1 MKKVK
6 MKINPRIIEHLGSD
20 LITSASVAI
29 VELIKNSIDARSKQ
43 VNVQFFDSV
52 EYVKRNDKLLLP
64 LDIDIVSLLEREGS
78 ALDILLIED
87 IGIGMNAMQL
97 QEGFLNIGTDIKFKD
112 YENTNLGEKG
122 IGRLAA
128 QRLGKKLIL
137 ETASKDDIQ
146 RRIVV
151 IDWNELVHSNKIDEF
166 EFPYYELP
174 KRGESYTRMWII
186 DVKRSE
192 LINEPVQLELFGD
205 NKVTLTDELR
215 AATSFLI
222 SPYDKTVQDIEIV
235 FYNNGIQIE
244 SGFDLEL
251 LNFAESVNVFKI
263 EKINDKI
270 QLNMSLN
277 LTPQFIEKTHRSC
290 IKPVSYFPKYR
301 RDKEEYIRFFNDYRV
316 RYEAS
321 LDITI
326 SHEELLNK
334 IKEKRKKEYSD
345 VKNQTALEEYL
356 VKQVDKE
363 LIELMAILP
372 IEGRAY
378 NFKQDNAVGK
388 IYVDYVKYLKV
399 KTNPGLEMYSLD
411 DIQKFLS
418 IYNGIKLYRNGYRIG
433 AFGNRDDDWIEMQ
446 QYKTSGQQFYR
457 LNQSNT
463 VGYVSINDPMQANIR
478 EISSRLDVVQND
490 VAKIFKEVIIII
502 FNYYFYDFNRA
513 ADDITKSIL
522 RDEGLLQDDKKKE
535 VKRRKDENNKLLKEN
550 RRLLQ
555 EIKKTKKILLSKA
568 VVIGDK
574 VNLSQKVYDKAI
586 ETLDSVDNQIQIT
599 QEELGKTKEVLDT
612 AETGL
617 KEIQIEAFN
626 NYKLM
631 ANGLI
636 TETMTHELHSIINE
650 PNMFNIERNFEVLKE
665 FLYNTNIR
673 LYNDNLLPIKD
684 QSDLLLGKV
693 EDVADLYNFLEKTFI
708 KKNNYDEYACESIG
722 AVVDEIEKKLK
733 KELSKN
739 KITIRQENLEIQWY
753 MPKGVLVHV
762 LYNLFMNSIYWIDI
776 REKRALKE
784 DNYYLPNNEIVV
796 EQKTDTNIWVYDSGL
811 GVLKKMEYILFE
823 ALHSGKEND
832 GRGMGLYI
840 VKKLL
845 KSFNADI
852 ELLEETNEWGNRYI
866 FSITVPKD
874 CVR

>member
-6 MKINPRIIEHLGSD
+6 MKVNPRIIEHLGSD
-20 LITSASVAI
+20 LITSASVAV
-29 VELIKNSIDARSKQ
+29 VELIKNSIDAHSKR
-43 VNVQFFDSV
+43 VNVQFFDGI
-52 EYVKRNDKLLLP
+52 EDVKRNDKLLVP
-64 LDIDIVSLLEREGS
+64 LDSDITLLLNKES
-78 ALDILLIED
+78 STASVLLIED
-87 IGIGMNAMQL
+87 IGVGMNAMQL
-97 QEGFLNIGTDIKFKD
+97 QEGFLNIGTDIKYKD
-112 YENTNLGEKG
+112 IENTNLGEKG

-137 ETASKDDIQ
+137 ETASSDDVQ
-146 RRIVV
+146 RKVIV
-151 IDWNELVHSNKIDEF
+151 IDWNALVNSEKIDEF

-174 KRGESYTRMWII
+174 KMAEAYTRMWII
-186 DVKRSE
+186 DVKKSE
-192 LINEPVQLELFGD
+192 LINEPLQLALFD
-205 NKVTLTDELR
+205 NNKVTLTDELR

-222 SPYDKTVQDIEIV
+222 SPYDKKVQDIEIA
-235 FYNNGIQIE
+235 FYNNGIQVE

-251 LNFAESVNVFKI
+251 LNFAESVNAFEIHNINGKI
-263 EKINDKI
+263 E
-270 QLNMSLN
+270 LNMSLN

-301 RDKEEYIRFFNDYRV
+301 REKEEYIHFFDSYKDRFDT
-316 RYEAS
+316 S

-326 SHEELLNK
+326 SHEELVNK
-334 IKEKRKKEYSD
+334 IKEKRKKEYSNIN
-345 VKNQTALEEYL
+345 NQAALEEFL
-356 VKQVDKE
+356 VKQVEKE
-363 LIELMAILP
+363 LTELMAILP

-388 IYVDYVKYLKV
+388 IYVDYVKYLKGETHPSV
-399 KTNPGLEMYSLD
+399 KKYSLD

-418 IYNGIKLYRNGYRIG
+418 LYNGIKLYRNGYRIG
-433 AFGNRDDDWIEMQ
+433 ALGNRDDDWIEMQ
-446 QYKTSGQQFYR
+446 QYRTSGQQFYR
-457 LNQSNT
+457 MNQSNT
-463 VGYVSINDPMQANIR
+463 VGYVSINDPTQTNIR

-490 VAKIFKEVIIII
+490 VAKIFKEVIITI

-513 ADDITKSIL
+513 ADDITKSVL
-522 RDEGLLQDDKKKE
+522 RDEGLLQDDTKKE

-550 RRLLQ
+550 QRLLK
-555 EIKKTKKILLSKA
+555 EIKKTKEILISKA
-568 VVIGDK
+568 VVIGDE
-574 VNLSQKVYDKAI
+574 VNISQKVYDKAI
-586 ETLDSVDNQIQIT
+586 ETLDSVDTQIQIT

-612 AETGL
+612 AEAGL

-636 TETMTHELHSIINE
+636 TETMTHELHSIIND
-650 PNMFNIERNFEVLKE
+650 PNMHNIESDFEVLKE
-665 FLYNTNIR
+665 FLYDTNIK

-708 KKNNYDEYACESIG
+708 KKNNYDEYACECVG
-722 AVVDEIEKKLK
+722 DVVGEIERKLK

-739 KITIRQENLEIQWY
+739 KIIIRQENLKALWY
-753 MPKGVLVHV
+753 MPKGVLLHV
-762 LYNLFMNSIYWIDI
+762 LYNLFTNSIYWIDI

-784 DNYYLPNNEIVV
+784 KNYYIPNNEIVV

-823 ALHSGKEND
+823 ALQSGKEND

-866 FSITVPKD
+866 FSITVPRD

>member
-6 MKINPRIIEHLGSD
+6 MKINPRIIEHLGDD
-20 LITSASVAI
+20 LITSASVAV
-29 VELIKNSIDARSKQ
+29 VELIKNSIDARSKR

-52 EYVKRNDKLLLP
+52 EYLKRNDKLLVQ
-64 LDIDIVSLLEREGS
+64 LDSDIVSLIERES
-78 ALDILLIED
+78 SVYDILLIED

-97 QEGFLNIGTDIKFKD
+97 QEGFLNIGTDIKLKD
-112 YENTNLGEKG
+112 YEKTNLGEKG

-137 ETASKDDIQ
+137 ETASKDDLQ
-146 RRIVV
+146 RRVV
-151 IDWNELVHSNKIDEF
+151 VVDWNELVHSKKIDEF

-174 KRGESYTRMWII
+174 KMTDAYTRMWII
-186 DVKRSE
+186 DVKKSE
-192 LINEPVQLELFGD
+192 LINEPMQLELFGD
-205 NKVTLTDELR
+205 SKVTLTDELR

-222 SPYDKTVQDIEIV
+222 SPYDKKVQNIEIA

-251 LNFAESVNVFKI
+251 LNFAESVNVFEIKNINGKI
-263 EKINDKI
+263 E
-270 QLNMSLN
+270 LHMSLN

-301 RDKEEYIRFFNDYRV
+301 REKEEYIHFFANYKERFD
-316 RYEAS
+316 AS

-326 SHEELLNK
+326 SNDELVNK

-345 VKNQTALEEYL
+345 VKNQTALEEFL
-356 VKQVDKE
+356 VKQVEKE
-363 LIELMAILP
+363 LTELMAILP

-378 NFKQDNAVGK
+378 NFKQDNAIGK
-388 IYVDYVKYLKV
+388 IYVDYVKYLKK
-399 KTNPGLEMYSLD
+399 KTNPEVGMYSLD

-418 IYNGIKLYRNGYRIG
+418 LYNGIKLYRNGYRIG
-433 AFGNRDDDWIEMQ
+433 ALGNRDDDWIEMQ
-446 QYKTSGQQFYR
+446 QYRTSGQQFYR
-457 LNQSNT
+457 MNQSNT
-463 VGYVSINDPMQANIR
+463 VGYVSINDPMQTNIR

-490 VAKIFKEVIIII
+490 VAKIFKEVIITI

-522 RDEGLLQDDKKKE
+522 RDEGLLQDDTKKE

-550 RRLLQ
+550 QRLLQ
-555 EIKKTKKILLSKA
+555 EIKKTKEILLSKA
-568 VVIGDK
+568 VVIGDE
-574 VNLSQKVYDKAI
+574 VNISQEVYDKAI
-586 ETLDSVDNQIQIT
+586 ETLDSADTQIQIT

-612 AETGL
+612 AEAGL
-617 KEIQIEAFN
+617 REIQIEAFN

-636 TETMTHELHSIINE
+636 TETMTHELHSIINN
-650 PNMFNIERNFEVLKE
+650 PNMYNIESDFEILKE
-665 FLYNTNIR
+665 FLYDTNIK
-673 LYNDNLLPIKD
+673 LYNDNFLPIKD
-684 QSDLLLGKV
+684 HSDLLLGKV
-693 EDVADLYNFLEKTFI
+693 EEVADLYNFLEKTFI
-708 KKNNYDEYACESIG
+708 KKNNYDEYACENVG
-722 AVVDEIEKKLK
+722 AVVEEIERKLK

-739 KITIRQENLEIQWY
+739 KITIRQENLKIKWY
-753 MPKGVLVHV
+753 MPKGVLLHV
-762 LYNLFMNSIYWIDI
+762 LYNLFTNSLYWIDI

-784 DNYYLPNNEIVV
+784 KNYYMPNNEIVV

-823 ALHSGKEND
+823 ALQSGKEND

-845 KSFNADI
+845 MSFNADI

-866 FSITVPKD
+866 FSIIVPKD

>member
-6 MKINPRIIEHLGSD
+6 MKVNPRIIEHLGND
-20 LITSASVAI
+20 LITSASVAV
-29 VELIKNSIDARSKQ
+29 VELIKNSIDARSKK

-52 EYVKRNDKLLLP
+52 DYVKRNDKLLVP
-64 LDIDIVSLLEREGS
+64 LDGDIASLLDDESS

-87 IGIGMNAMQL
+87 IGIGMNTTQL
-97 QEGFLNIGTDIKFKD
+97 QEGFLNIGTDIKYKD
-112 YENTNLGEKG
+112 YESTNLGEKG

-128 QRLGKKLIL
+128 QRLGKKLIV
-137 ETASKDDIQ
+137 ETASRDDVQ
-146 RRIVV
+146 RKVIV
-151 IDWNELVHSNKIDEF
+151 IDWNALVKSDKIDEF
-166 EFPYYELP
+166 EFPYYEFP
-174 KRGESYTRMWII
+174 KIAEAYTRMWII
-186 DVKRSE
+186 GVKKSE
-192 LINEPVQLELFGD
+192 LINEPMQLELFD
-205 NKVTLTDELR
+205 NDKVTLTDELR

-222 SPYDKTVQDIEIV
+222 SPYDKTVQNIEIA

-251 LNFAESVNVFKI
+251 LNFAESVNTFELKNINGKI
-263 EKINDKI
+263 E
-270 QLNMSLN
+270 LNMSLN

-301 RDKEEYIRFFNDYRV
+301 REKDEYIQFFTLYKE
-316 RYEAS
+316 RYNSS

-326 SHEELLNK
+326 SHEELVNK

-345 VKNQTALEEYL
+345 IKNQAALEAFL
-356 VKQVDKE
+356 VKQVEKDLE
-363 LIELMAILP
+363 ELMAILP

-378 NFKQDNAVGK
+378 NFKQDNAIGK
-388 IYVDYVKYLKV
+388 IYVEYVKYLQQTLNPKV
-399 KTNPGLEMYSLD
+399 KDYSLD

-418 IYNGIKLYRNGYRIG
+418 LYNGIKLYRNGYRIG
-433 AFGNRDDDWIEMQ
+433 ALGNRDDDWIEMQ
-446 QYKTSGQQFYR
+446 QYRTSGQQFYR
-457 LNQSNT
+457 MNQSNT
-463 VGYVSINDPMQANIR
+463 VGYVSINDPMQTNIR

-490 VAKIFKEVIIII
+490 VAKTFKEVIITI
-502 FNYYFYDFNRA
+502 FNYYFYDFNRS

-522 RDEGLLQDDKKKE
+522 RDEGLLQDDTKKE
-535 VKRRKDENNKLLKEN
+535 VKLRKEENSKLLKEN
-550 RRLLQ
+550 QRLLQ
-555 EIKKTKKILLSKA
+555 EIKKTKEILLSKA
-568 VVIGDK
+568 VVVGDE
-574 VNLSQKVYDKAI
+574 VNISQKVYDKAI
-586 ETLDSVDNQIQIT
+586 ETLDSVDTQIQIT
-599 QEELGKTKEVLDT
+599 QKELGKTKEVLDT
-612 AETGL
+612 AEAGL

-636 TETMTHELHSIINE
+636 TETMTHELHSIIND
-650 PNMFNIERNFEVLKE
+650 PNMYNIESDFQVLKE
-665 FLYNTNIR
+665 FLYDTNIK
-673 LYNDNLLPIKD
+673 LYNENLLPIKD

-708 KKNNYDEYACESIG
+708 KKNNYDEYACENLE
-722 AVVDEIEKKLK
+722 AVVNEIEGKLK

-739 KITIRQENLEIQWY
+739 KIRIQQKNLKVQWY
-753 MPKGVLVHV
+753 MPKGVLLHV
-762 LYNLFMNSIYWIDI
+762 LYNLFTNSIYWIDI

-784 DNYYLPNNEIVV
+784 KNYFVQNNEIVI

-811 GVLKKMEYILFE
+811 GVLKKMEYLLFE
-823 ALHSGKEND
+823 ALQSGKEND

-845 KSFNADI
+845 KSFHADI

-866 FSITVPKD
+866 FSITVPRD